1 MQQKGNETEME
12 YNKLVSG
19 EPLSR
24 EKFQTPSKEFG
35 IMPFWFWNGEME
47 YGEIEYQLREY
58 KEKGCPGLYIH
69 ARFGIREELGYMDEN
84 WMDRVKFTIKK
95 AQEMGLQIW
104 VYDEYNW
111 PSGTCGQTLMQDHPE
126 MTNVYLELVE
136 GDLPGQF
143 FTFMEGTD
151 SRYNDLEQSEPVYAC
166 AIKLEDM
173 EKGNYEVLDLMPTLS
188 FDKVITW
195 EAPKGPWKLFYFIE
209 RKSTWYADVL
219 NPETTKKFLEY
230 THERYKAS
238 LGESFSTDV
247 KGFFTD
253 EPAMHYFETGK
264 DNYVI
269 PWTRK
274 MFKIFRERNG
284 YDLKKNLPKLFFD
297 CGGDT
302 EQVRY
307 DFWSTLTDQYEKSYF
322 KQIEDWC
329 ADNDVIFTGHL
340 LYEESLRLHAR
351 VDGNLFKHLRHFHM
365 TGVDHLYPRIGT
377 REMENEHVAL
387 KIASSAAH
395 QNGSVRLVSESM
407 GGSYWDCTMERMK
420 WIADWEYVLGV
431 NQFIPHGFH
440 YTIEGE
446 RKRDWPPS
454 MFCQFTWWEQYGQ
467 FNEYL
472 TRMGYVL
479 SGGDHVAKVAVL
491 YPINSIW
498 ANYTPQVKD
507 KIGETI
513 EKEFNYMA
521 DRMLRLHI
529 DFDYI
534 DEDVLCDQCRIE
546 DGKICIQGEKY
557 EMLMLP
563 PCTHIKAK
571 TLAKMEEFVRAGGR
585 LGGNALLPYRVV
597 EGDAPDICRR
607 IQALFGVDP
616 EQLRARFLENSET
629 GQTLTERS
637 LGAGKVVF
645 VSGQGYKANDSCGGL
660 ELLDQTLRA
669 CITPEIEIDS
679 EEVFYMHRIKDGRDL
694 FFLINPVEE
703 SADITVV
710 WEGVHTPEIWNLETG
725 ETCAAKVYRIR
736 DGKTYLDVHMEPFGS
751 ALFSFAEHT
760 EPVHVSAAD
769 IYVEQTQVLADG
781 KVRVAGCGRLAADGS
796 LTLERDG
803 SLTPDGAGREE
814 TFAVKAQAPL
824 PEIGL
829 GEEFDFATDKPN
841 SLNTD
846 QWKMKYVEAGDDE
859 AAITTGR
866 ADYSSWLDMRMGAWE
881 MQLPVERDEDVYPV
895 DLWYVTHVEAGF
907 VPEDLK
913 LMIDGFKGAG
923 YTLYV
928 NGRQVTETPERSY
941 LDAEIRTVPMKDYF
955 VTGTNWIAVKLTV
968 TRKSDGMIDL
978 LKFIG
983 TFAVEE
989 SEGTEVIRPMVT
1001 TMEAGD
1007 WTKKKLPYYSG
1018 TGYYTCKVHL
1028 TEEQTACKLMLQA
1041 KVGKDVLLIQVNG
1054 KPVKTCLWK
1063 PYTAD
1068 ISAYVH
1074 PGENEITL
1082 GVVNT
1087 LMNLLE
1093 STRNPS
1099 GLFEAKIV
1107 PYNRYEITV

>member
-1 MQQKGNETEME
+1 MK

-84 WMDRVKFTIKK
+84 WMDRVKFTIEK
-95 AQEMGLQIW
+95 AQELGLQIW

-238 LGESFSTDV
+238 LGGSFSTDI

-264 DNYVI
+264 DNYAI

-329 ADNDVIFTGHL
+329 ADNDVISTGHL

-479 SGGDHVAKVAVL
+479 SGGDHVAKVAIL
-491 YPINSIW
+491 YPMNSIW

-521 DRMLRLHI
+521 DRLLRLHI

-546 DGKICIQGEKY
+546 DGKLCIQGEKY

-571 TLAKMEEFVRAGGR
+571 TLARMEEFVRAGGR
-585 LGGNALLPYRVV
+585 LGGEALLPCRVI
-597 EGDAPDICRR
+597 EGEAPDICQR
-607 IQALFGVDP
+607 IEALFGVDP
-616 EQLRARFLENSET
+616 EKLRTQFLAGGQT
-629 GQTLTERS
+629 GQILTERTI
-637 LGAGKVVF
+637 GAGKTVF
-645 VSGQGYKANDSCGGL
+645 VSGQGYKANDGCGGL
-660 ELLDQTLRA
+660 EMLDRTMRA

-679 EEVFYMHRIKDGRDL
+679 EEVFYLHRVKDGRDL
-694 FFLINPVEE
+694 FFLVNPVEE

-710 WEGVHTPEIWNLETG
+710 WEGAHTPEIWDLETG
-725 ETCAAKVYRIR
+725 ETETAKVYRIR

-751 ALFSFAEHT
+751 ALFSFAEKT

-769 IYVEQTQVLADG
+769 IHVEQAQVLADG
-781 KVRVAGCGRLAADGS
+781 KVRITGCGRLAADGS
-796 LTLERDG
+796 LTLDRDG
-803 SLTPDGAGREE
+803 SLIPDGAERLTPDGAGREQ
-814 TFAVKAQAPL
+814 TVAVKAQAPL
-824 PEIGL
+824 PEISL
-829 GEEFDFATDKPN
+829 GERFDFAIDKPN

-846 QWKMKYVEAGDDE
+846 RWKMKYVEAGDDE

-866 ADYSSWLDMRMGAWE
+866 ADYSGWLDMRMGGWE
-881 MQLPVERDEDVYPV
+881 MQLPVERDEEVYPV

-941 LDAEIRTVPMKDYF
+941 LDPEIRTVPMKDYF
-955 VTGTNWIAVKLTV
+955 VPGTNWIAVKLTV
-968 TRKSDGMIDL
+968 TCKSDGMIDL

-989 SEGTEVIRPMVT
+989 TGGTEVIRPMVT
-1001 TMEAGD
+1001 AMEAGD

-1018 TGYYTCKVHL
+1018 TGYYTCRVNL
-1028 TEEQTACKLMLQA
+1028 TREQTACKLMLQA
-1041 KVGKDVLLIQVNG
+1041 RVGRDVLLIRVNG
-1054 KPVKTCLWK
+1054 KPVKTCLWN

-1107 PYNRYEITV
+1107 PYNRYEVTV

>member
-1 MQQKGNETEME
+1 ME

-19 EPLSR
+19 EPLDRDKFRSPSR
-24 EKFQTPSKEFG
+24 EFG
-35 IMPFWFWNGEME
+35 IMPFWFWNGEMKYE
-47 YGEIEYQLREY
+47 EIEYQLREY

-69 ARFGIREELGYMDEN
+69 ARFGVREELGYMDEN
-84 WMDRVKFTIKK
+84 WLDRVKFTIEK

-111 PSGTCGQTLMQDHPE
+111 PSGTCGQTIMKDHPE
-126 MTNVYLELVE
+126 LTCVYLELVE

-173 EKGNYEVLDLMPTLS
+173 EKGNYEVVDLMPTLS

-219 NPETTKKFLEY
+219 NPETTKRFLEY

-238 LGESFSTDV
+238 LGESFSKDV

-253 EPAMHYFETGK
+253 EPAMDYFEVGR
-264 DNYVI
+264 DNFVI

-274 MFKIFRERNG
+274 MFKIFREHNG
-284 YDLKKNLPKLFFD
+284 YDLKRNLPKLFFD

-322 KQIEDWC
+322 KQIADWC
-329 ADNDVIFTGHL
+329 QDNDVIFTGHL

-351 VDGNLFKHLRHFHM
+351 VDGNLFKHLRNFHM

-454 MFCQFTWWEQYGQ
+454 MFCQFTWWEQYGL
-467 FNEYL
+467 FNDYM

-479 SGGDHVAKVAVL
+479 SGGDHVAKVAIL
-491 YPINSIW
+491 YPMNSIW
-498 ANYTPQVKD
+498 ANYTPQAKN
-507 KIGETI
+507 KIGDTI
-513 EKEFNYMA
+513 ENEFNYMT
-521 DRMLRLHI
+521 DRLLRLHM
-529 DFDYI
+529 DFDYL
-534 DEDVLCDQCRIE
+534 DEDVFCDQCRIE
-546 DGKICIQGEKY
+546 NGKICIQGEKY

-571 TLAKMEEFVRAGGR
+571 TLAKMEEFVRTGGR
-585 LGGNALLPYRVV
+585 LGGESLLPCRVI
-597 EGDAPDICRR
+597 EGEAPDICER
-607 IQALFGVDP
+607 IRALFGLDP
-616 EQLRARFLENSET
+616 EKLRTDFLESEEL
-629 GQTLTERS
+629 GQTLTERQV
-637 LGAGKVVF
+637 GEGKTVF
-645 VSGQGYKANDSCGGL
+645 VSGQGYKANDGCGGL
-660 ELLDQTLRA
+660 EMLDRTMRC

-679 EEVFYMHRIKDGRDL
+679 EEVFYLHRIKDGQDL

-710 WEGVHTPEIWNLETG
+710 WEGVHTPEIWDLETG
-725 ETCAAKVYRIR
+725 EIQPAGVYGIR
-736 DGKTYLDVHMEPFGS
+736 DRKTCLSVHMEPFGS
-751 ALFSFAEHT
+751 ALFSFAQET
-760 EPVHVSAAD
+760 AKAHVSASD
-769 IYVEQTQVLADG
+769 IHVEQTEVLEDG
-781 KVRVAGCGRLAADGS
+781 RVRVSGWGRLAENGS
-796 LTLERDG
+796 ITLDRE
-803 SLTPDGAGREE
+803 GRERCYE
-814 TFAVKAQAPL
+814 VEARKPL
-824 PEIGL
+824 AKISL
-829 GEEFDFATDKPN
+829 GNTFDFAMDKPN

-846 QWKMKYVEAGDDE
+846 RWKMKYVEAGDDE
-859 AAITTGR
+859 NAITCGR
-866 ADYSSWLDMRMGAWE
+866 ADYGSWLDMRMGAWE
-881 MQLPVERDEDVYPV
+881 MQLPVERDEEVYPV
-895 DLWYVTHVEAGF
+895 KLWYVTSVEADF
-907 VPEDLK
+907 VPKDLK

-923 YTLYV
+923 YVLYV

-941 LDAEIRTVPMKDYF
+941 LDAEILTVPMKDYF
-955 VTGTNWIAVKLTV
+955 TEGTNWITVKLTV
-968 TRKSDGMIDL
+968 TGKSDGMIDL
-978 LKFIG
+978 LKIIG
-983 TFAVEE
+983 SFGVDQR
-989 SEGTEVIRPMVT
+989 EGTEVICPMPAI
-1001 TMEAGD
+1001 MEAGD

-1018 TGYYTCKVHL
+1018 TGFYTCRVNL
-1028 TEEQTACKLMLQA
+1028 THEQIERRLMLRA
-1041 KVGKDVLLIQVNG
+1041 RAGRDVLLIRVNG
-1054 KPVKTCLWK
+1054 KEVKTCLWN

-1068 ISAYVH
+1068 ISGYVK

-1099 GLFEAKIV
+1099 GLFEAEIV
-1107 PYNRYEITV
+1107 PYDRYEMILPT

>member
-1 MQQKGNETEME
+1 ME

-19 EPLSR
+19 EALSK
-24 EKFQTPSKEFG
+24 EKFLNPSKEFG
-35 IMPFWFWNGEME
+35 IMPFWFWNGEMKYE
-47 YGEIEYQLREY
+47 EIEYQLREY

-69 ARFGIREELGYMDEN
+69 ARFGVREELGYMNED
-84 WMDRVKFTIKK
+84 WLDRVKFTIEK
-95 AQEMGLQIW
+95 AQEIGLQIW

-111 PSGTCGQTLMQDHPE
+111 PSGTCGQTIMEDHPE
-126 MTNVYLELVE
+126 LTNVYLELVE

-166 AIKLEDM
+166 AIKLSDM
-173 EKGNYEVLDLMPTLS
+173 EKGNYEVIDLMPSLS

-238 LGESFSTDV
+238 LGENFSKEV

-253 EPAMHYFETGK
+253 EPAMHYFEVGR
-264 DNYVI
+264 DNFII
-269 PWTRK
+269 PWTKK
-274 MFKIFRERNG
+274 MFRIFRERNG
-284 YDLKKNLPKLFFD
+284 YDLKKELPKLFFD
-297 CGGDT
+297 CGGNT

-307 DFWSTLTDQYEKSYF
+307 DYWSTLTDQYEKSYF
-322 KQIEDWC
+322 KQIADWC
-329 ADNDVIFTGHL
+329 EDNDTIFTGHL
-340 LYEESLRLHAR
+340 LYEESLRMHAR
-351 VDGNLFKHLRHFHM
+351 VDGNLFKHLRHFDM

-454 MFCQFTWWEQYGQ
+454 MFCQFTWWEQYGM
-467 FNEYL
+467 FNDYL

-479 SGGDHVAKVAVL
+479 SGGDHVAKVAIL
-491 YPINSIW
+491 YPMNSIW
-498 ANYTPQVKD
+498 ANYTPQCHN
-507 KIGETI
+507 KIGDTI
-513 EKEFNYMA
+513 ENDFNYMT
-521 DRMLRLHI
+521 DRLLRLHI

-534 DEDVLCDQCRIE
+534 DEDVLCDECRIE

-571 TLAKMEEFVRAGGR
+571 TLAKIEEFVQSGGK
-585 LGGNALLPYRVV
+585 LGGDALLPYKSI
-597 EGDAPDICRR
+597 EGEAEDLAER
-607 IQALFGVDP
+607 IEALFGINPVS
-616 EQLRARFLENSET
+616 LREAFLTSEEK
-629 GQTLTERS
+629 GQKLLERS
-637 LGAGKVVF
+637 VGKGKVVF
-645 VSGQGYKANDSCGGL
+645 ATGLGYKANDDCGAL
-660 ELLDQTLRA
+660 SLLDKTMRA
-669 CITPEIEIDS
+669 CVTPEIEIDS
-679 EEVFYMHRIKDGRDL
+679 EEVFYLHRIKDGKDL

-703 SADITVV
+703 PADITVV
-710 WEGVHTPEIWNLETG
+710 FDGVHTPEVWDLENG
-725 ETCAAKVYRIR
+725 GIERAKVYRIEGGR
-736 DGKTYLDVHMEPFGS
+736 TSMDVHMEPFGS
-751 ALFSFAEHT
+751 ALFSFAE
-760 EPVHVSAAD
+760 EVEAVHVAESD
-769 IYVEQTQVLADG
+769 IEIASLTLTGDGHGRVEG
-781 KVRVAGCGRLAADGS
+781 FGRLAEDGS
-796 LTLERDG
+796 LTLFADG
-803 SLTPDGAGREE
+803 GEKKLTVPAGD
-814 TFAVKAQAPL
+814 VL
-824 PEIGL
+824 PEIPLEGS
-829 GEEFDFATDKPN
+829 FAFAIDKPN

-846 QWKMKYVEAGDDE
+846 AWKMQYVKEGDDV
-859 AAITTGR
+859 AAITCGR
-866 ADYSSWLDMRMGAWE
+866 ADYSDWLDMRMGAWE
-881 MQLPVERDEDVYPV
+881 MQLPMERDEDTYPV
-895 DLWYVTHVEAGF
+895 DLWYVTKVHADV

-928 NGRQVTETPERSY
+928 NGLEVKDTPVRSY
-941 LDAEIRTVPMKDYF
+941 LDAEILTVPMAPYF
-955 VTGTNWIAVKLTV
+955 TVGENWITVKLTV
-968 TRKSDGMIDL
+968 TKKSDGMTDL
-978 LKFIG
+978 LKIIG
-983 TFAVEE
+983 SFAVEE
-989 SEGTEVIRPMVT
+989 RDGVEVIVPMVENLDT
-1001 TMEAGD
+1001 GD

-1018 TGYYTCKVHL
+1018 TGYYTTKVNL
-1028 TEEQTACKLMLQA
+1028 TEEQAGRKLMLSA
-1041 KVGKDVLLIQVNG
+1041 KVGKDVLLIKVNG
-1054 KPVKTCLWK
+1054 ELVKTCLWN
-1063 PYTAD
+1063 PYVAD
-1068 ISAYVH
+1068 ISSYVK

-1107 PYNRYEITV
+1107 PYERYEITF

>member
-1 MQQKGNETEME
+1 ME

-19 EPLSR
+19 EKLSR
-24 EKFQTPSKEFG
+24 EKFMNPSKEFG
-35 IMPFWFWNGEME
+35 IMPFWFWNGEMS
-47 YGEIEYQLREY
+47 YDEIEYQLREY
-58 KEKGCPGLYIH
+58 KDKGCPGLYIH
-69 ARFGIREELGYMDEN
+69 ARFGIREELGYMNED
-84 WMDRVKFTIKK
+84 WLDRVRFTIEK

-111 PSGTCGQTLMQDHPE
+111 PSGTCGQTLMADHPE

-151 SRYNDLEQSEPVYAC
+151 SRYNDLEQSEPIYAC
-166 AIKLEDM
+166 AIKIDDM
-173 EKGNYEVLDLMPTLS
+173 KNGNYEIVDLMPSLS

-230 THERYKAS
+230 THDRYKEY

-253 EPAMHYFETGK
+253 EPAMHYFETGR
-264 DNYVI
+264 DNFII
-269 PWTRK
+269 PWTKK

-284 YDLKKNLPKLFFD
+284 YDLKKNLPKLFYD

-322 KQIEDWC
+322 KQIADWC
-329 ADNDVIFTGHL
+329 EDNDVVFTGHL

-351 VDGNLFKHLRHFHM
+351 VDGNLFKHLRHFDM

-420 WIADWEYVLGV
+420 WIGDWEYVLGV

-454 MFCQFTWWEQYGQ
+454 MFCQFTWWEQYGL
-467 FNEYL
+467 FNDYM
-472 TRMGYVL
+472 TRMGYTL
-479 SGGDHVAKVAVL
+479 SGGDHVAKLAVL
-491 YPINSIW
+491 YPMNSIW
-498 ANYTPQVKD
+498 SNYVPQKRD
-507 KIGETI
+507 KIGTTI
-513 EKEFNYMA
+513 ENDFSYMT
-521 DRMLRLHI
+521 DRLLRLHI
-529 DFDYI
+529 DFDYV
-534 DEDVLCDQCRIE
+534 DEDVLCDECRIE

-571 TLAKMEEFVRAGGR
+571 TLSKLEEFVAMGGK
-585 LGGNALLPYRVV
+585 LGGDALLPYKAI
-597 EGDAPDICRR
+597 EGEADDMAER
-607 IQALFGVDP
+607 IEALFGVNPVD
-616 EQLRARFLENSET
+616 LRSRFLA
-629 GQTLTERS
+629 GDDAGIQLTTRQI
-637 LGAGKVVF
+637 GKGTVVF
-645 VSGQGYKANDSCGGL
+645 IDGQGLKANDENGAMA
-660 ELLDQTLRA
+660 LLDQAIRC

-679 EEVFYMHRIKDGRDL
+679 EEVFYLHRIKDGKDM

-703 SADITVV
+703 PADITIT
-710 WEGVHTPEIWNLETG
+710 WTGEHTPEIWNLETG
-725 ETCAAKVYRIR
+725 DIRKATVYEIE
-736 DGKTYLDVHMEPFGS
+736 DGKTIMKAHLEPFGS
-751 ALFSFAEHT
+751 TLLSFAEET
-760 EPVHVSAAD
+760 EKSHVAISPLE
-769 IYVEQTQVLADG
+769 VEEALLAGDFG
-781 KVRVAGCGRLAADGS
+781 SGVIRAVGRLTEDAKLVVDTPAGKQELTVAA
-796 LTLERDG
+796 E
-803 SLTPDGAGREE
+803 
-814 TFAVKAQAPL
+814 APL
-824 PEIGL
+824 PVIELNGP
-829 GEEFDFATDKPN
+829 FDFAIDKPN

-846 QWKMKYVEAGDDE
+846 AWKMKYVEAGDDE
-859 AAITTGR
+859 GAITSGN
-866 ADYSSWLDMRMGAWE
+866 ADMSSWLDMRMGAWE
-881 MQLPVERDEDVYPV
+881 MQLPMERDEDVYPV
-895 DLWYVTHVEAGF
+895 NLWYVTKIRAAF

-913 LMIDGFKGAG
+913 LMIDGFKGSA

-928 NGRQVTETPERSY
+928 NGKEVTETPVRSY
-941 LDAEIRTVPMKDYF
+941 LDAEIKTVPMAGYF
-955 VTGTNWIAVKLTV
+955 AEGVNTVCVKLTV
-968 TRKSDGMIDL
+968 NKKSDGMLDL
-978 LKFIG
+978 LKIIG
-983 TFAVEE
+983 SFAVEQVD
-989 SEGTEVIRPMVT
+989 GDDCIVCQVK
-1001 TMEAGD
+1001 TMELGN
-1007 WTKKKLPYYSG
+1007 WVEKKLPYYSG
-1018 TGYYTCKVHL
+1018 TGYYTTKVSL
-1028 TEEQTACKLMLQA
+1028 SGEQLRRRLMLKA
-1041 KVGKDVLLIQVNG
+1041 EIGRDVLLVKVNG
-1054 KPVKTCLWK
+1054 RLVRTCLWR
-1063 PYTAD
+1063 PYEAD
-1068 ISAYVH
+1068 ISEYVKE
-1074 PGENEITL
+1074 GENEITL

-1099 GLFEAKIV
+1099 GLFRAEIV
-1107 PYNRYEITV
+1107 PYDRYELKLP

>member
-1 MQQKGNETEME
+1 MD

-19 EPLSR
+19 EALSK
-24 EKFQTPSKEFG
+24 EKFAVPSKEFG
-35 IMPFWFWNGEME
+35 IMPFWFWNGEMS
-47 YGEIEYQLREY
+47 YDEIEYQLKEY
-58 KEKGCPGLYIH
+58 KDKGCPGLYIH
-69 ARFGIREELGYMDEN
+69 ARFGVREELGYMNED
-84 WMDRVKFTIKK
+84 WLDRVKFTIEK

-111 PSGTCGQTLMQDHPE
+111 PSGTCGQTVMQDHPE
-126 MTNVYLELVE
+126 LTNVYLELVD

-151 SRYNDLEQSEPVYAC
+151 SRYNDLEQSEPIYAC

-173 EKGNYEVLDLMPTLS
+173 KNGKYEIVDLMPSLS

-230 THERYKAS
+230 THDRYKAY
-238 LGESFSTDV
+238 LGKDFSKQV

-253 EPAMHYFETGK
+253 EPAMHYFETGR
-264 DNYVI
+264 DNFII
-269 PWTRK
+269 PWTKK

-322 KQIEDWC
+322 KQIADWC
-329 ADNDVIFTGHL
+329 EDNDVIFTGHL

-351 VDGNLFKHLRHFHM
+351 VDGNLFKHLRHFDM

-420 WIADWEYVLGV
+420 WIGDWEYVLGV

-454 MFCQFTWWEQYGQ
+454 MFCQFTWWEQYGL
-467 FNEYL
+467 FNDYM
-472 TRMGYVL
+472 TRMGYTL
-479 SGGDHVAKVAVL
+479 SGGDHVAKLAVL
-491 YPINSIW
+491 YPMNSIW
-498 ANYTPQVKD
+498 ANYVPEKRD
-507 KIGETI
+507 KIGTTI
-513 EKEFNYMA
+513 ENDFSFMA
-521 DRMLRLHI
+521 DRLLRLHI
-529 DFDYI
+529 DFDYL
-534 DEDVLCDQCRIE
+534 DEDVLCDQCEII
-546 DGKICIQGEKY
+546 DGKLCIQGEKY

-571 TLAKMEEFVRAGGR
+571 TLKKIEEFVAAGGK
-585 LGGNALLPYRVV
+585 LGGDALLPYKVI
-597 EGDAPDICRR
+597 EGEAPDISQR
-607 IQALFGVDP
+607 IEALFGVEP
-616 EQLRARFLENSET
+616 AALRKAFLET
-629 GQTLTERS
+629 DALGQKLTVRQV
-637 LGAGKVVF
+637 GKGTVVF
-645 VSGQGYKANDSCGGL
+645 VSGQGFKANDGMKIL
-660 ELLDQTLRA
+660 NQAIRA
-669 CITPEIEIDS
+669 CVTPEIEIDS
-679 EEVFYMHRIKDGRDL
+679 EEVFYLHRVKDGRDI

-703 SADITVV
+703 PADITVL
-710 WEGVHTPEIWNLETG
+710 WQGEHTPEIWNLETG
-725 ETCAAKVYRIR
+725 DIRKATVYTIR
-736 DGKTYLDVHMEPFGS
+736 DGKTYMKVHMEPYGS
-751 ALFSFAEHT
+751 AMYAFAEET
-760 EPVHVSAAD
+760 EKNHVAEAAME
-769 IYVEQTQVLADG
+769 VERAEFAGDGKTGVIHAAARLTEDAQVLVQTAEG
-781 KVRVAGCGRLAADGS
+781 EKTLSVAAK
-796 LTLERDG
+796 T
-803 SLTPDGAGREE
+803 
-814 TFAVKAQAPL
+814 PL
-824 PEIGL
+824 PVIPL
-829 GEEFDFATDKPN
+829 GDRFDFTIDKPN

-846 QWKMKYVEAGDDE
+846 AWKMKYVEPGDDV
-859 AAITTGR
+859 AAITSGK
-866 ADYSSWLDMRMGAWE
+866 ADMSRWLDMRMGAWE
-881 MQLPVERDEDVYPV
+881 MQLPMERDEEEYPV
-895 DLWYVTHVEAGF
+895 DLWYVTKVEAAC

-913 LMIDGFKGAG
+913 LMIDGFKGSA

-928 NGRQVTETPERSY
+928 NGKEVTEPPMRSY
-941 LDAEIRTVPMKDYF
+941 LDAEIKTVPMTGYF
-955 VTGTNWIAVKLTV
+955 VTGTNTVAVKLTV
-968 TRKSDGMIDL
+968 TKKSDGMVDL
-978 LKFIG
+978 LKIIG
-983 TFAVEE
+983 TFAVEVRD
-989 SEGTEVIRPMVT
+989 GKDCIVPMEK

-1007 WTKKKLPYYSG
+1007 WVEKKLPYYSG
-1018 TGYYTCKVHL
+1018 TGYYTARVTL
-1028 TEEQTACKLMLQA
+1028 DAEQCRRKLMLKA
-1041 KVGKDVLLIQVNG
+1041 DVGKDVLLIWVNG
-1054 KPVKTCLWK
+1054 KIVKTCLWK
-1063 PYTAD
+1063 PYEAD
-1068 ISAYVH
+1068 ISEYVH
-1074 PGENEITL
+1074 EGENEITL

-1099 GLFEAKIV
+1099 GLFHGEIV
-1107 PYNRYEITV
+1107 PFDRYELCL